1 MLKLSAA
8 LLLFFTGAAFADG
21 LPTNPYIQ
29 VSGHAEEHVAPDM
42 LKVSLTLEKTSMDAV
57 AARADVEAR
66 AAKVLALARKLGIA
80 DKDIRAPA
88 VTVQPQYEW
97 RSAHGGDGKQILI
110 GQHVVRGVTL
120 TLRDIGRYGDLVDG
134 LFAAGV
140 TRLDGVIPDTSQRET
155 LEQQA
160 LSLAVADARDR
171 ATALARG
178 ADVALGPVFSI
189 AEQGGERG
197 PRPMM
202 MAAMSREAG
211 ASQPEFLSG
220 EIDIDADVQVYYLI
234 GK

>member
-1 MLKLSAA
+1 MLKPLAV
-8 LLLFFTGAAFADG
+8 LLLSFSAAAFADG

-42 LKVSLTLEKTSMDAV
+42 LKVSLTLEKTSMDAA

-66 AAKVLALARKLGIA
+66 ATKVLALLRKLGVA

-97 RSAHGGDGKQILI
+97 RSAPGGDGKQVLV
-110 GQHVVRGVTL
+110 GQHVMRGISL
-120 TLRDIGRYGDLVDG
+120 TLRDISRYGDLADG

-140 TRLDGVIPDTSQRET
+140 TRLDGVIPDTSQREA

-171 ATALARG
+171 AAALARG
-178 ADVALGPVFSI
+178 ADVTLGPVFSI
-189 AEQGGERG
+189 AEQGGARG
-197 PRPMM
+197 PRPIM
-202 MAAMSREAG
+202 MAGMSREAG
-211 ASQPEFLSG
+211 ASPPEYLNG

-234 GK
+234 AR